1 MGDGVQHHRNVKSWN
16 CIGGKRLLQYLS
28 FSFTSTMLR
37 SITFLFAF
45 CFFGFNSSAQVISVQ
60 GRVVDEVTGAG
71 IADAVVTAG
80 DMAFGTRADGSFNIR
95 INPDIDGELVISMV
109 GYSPNRVS
117 IPRNGEDPLKLGDI
131 RLQKGSSRTANDEL
145 IQDIPVIEL
154 TESDFDEN
162 ADGNVSAL
170 LQAARDPFINA
181 AAFQFS
187 AARFRIRGYE
197 SRYTTVLLN
206 GVSANDPGNGD
217 VFWSEW
223 AGLNDVM
230 RAQENQVGLSFQGE
244 SVANIGGITTFDT
257 RAHRQ
262 RKQIRV
268 GYATSNR
275 TYRNRLM
282 ATYSTGWLKN
292 DWAISVSGSRRWGQE
307 GYIPGTHFDG
317 WSYFLSVDK
326 RIAKNHLLNLTVLG
340 APVNRGKSIAN
351 TKEQYEIAGSHYYN
365 PYWGRQEGEVRNSR
379 VLDAHQ
385 PIAILRY
392 DWQMDHAS
400 QLMAS
405 FSWQDGRYGS
415 SALEWADA
423 RDPRPEYYRRWPSS
437 MDDPES
443 AAQVKDALTN
453 NEYLRQVD
461 WNYMYQTN
469 YNSGT
474 TVNDVDG
481 IPGNS
486 VTGLRSKYML
496 QEYRSDART
505 LQGRVVYMKSLQN
518 RHLISAGLQGQQ
530 LQTDYFKSVLDLLGG
545 DFWLDIDRF
554 AEFDFP
560 NNPEVLQNDLDLP
573 NHLVREGDRFGY
585 DYQIRSQ
592 NYQGWAQVN
601 MSGRKWDGFL
611 GAEMGMTS
619 FYRQGNTRN
628 GRFPENSQG
637 KSEVLDFL
645 TWSGKGG
652 LTYKLDGRNYISGNV
667 FAAANAPDFTNAFI
681 SPRTRDQVVPDIPT
695 EKVYSGELNYR
706 LQAPSFK
713 FRATGYITEIHD
725 QTDVITFFNDL
736 ENTFG
741 NYILSG
747 LNRRH
752 IGTEWGA
759 EWKVTPAVVINGAAA
774 LGQYYYTDRALASVV
789 QDNTGEYIYQDR
801 TVYLKNFHMDGMP
814 QEAFSLGVTYNSR
827 KFWFANIQLNYFR
840 KAFLDF
846 SPDRRTAAAVDGVTP
861 DSDQWHAILDQ
872 EELPAGFMLNVFGGK
887 SWKVKDV
894 FLYLNVGVNNVLN
907 NTDYITGGFEQL
919 RFDDES
925 RDVNRFPNRYF
936 YAFGLNYFVN
946 FSVRI

>member
-1 MGDGVQHHRNVKSWN
+1 MVRSALVF
-16 CIGGKRLLQYLS
+16 LLAAL
-28 FSFTSTMLR
+28 FSLP
-37 SITFLFAF
+37 LY
-45 CFFGFNSSAQVISVQ
+45 AQVISVQ
-60 GRVVDEVTGAG
+60 GRVADKVTGAG
-71 IADAVVTAG
+71 IADAVIAVG
-80 DMAFGTRADGSFNIR
+80 DMAFGTRADGSFVIR
-95 INPDIDGELVISMV
+95 LNLEMDRELTISMV
-109 GYSPNRVS
+109 GYNPRVVPIAKDVSKS
-117 IPRNGEDPLKLGDI
+117 IELGDI
-131 RLQKGSSRTANDEL
+131 TLTKGSDRTQTEEL

-162 ADGNVSAL
+162 AAGNVSGL
-170 LQAARDPFINA
+170 LQAARDPFVSA

-244 SVANIGGITTFDT
+244 SIANIGGITTFDT

-262 RKQIRV
+262 RKQIRA

-275 TYRNRLM
+275 TYRNRAM
-282 ATYSTGWLKN
+282 VTWSTGWLKH
-292 DWAISVSGSRRWGQE
+292 DWAVSVSGSRRWGQE

-326 RIAKNHLLNLTVLG
+326 RLAKNHLLNLTVLG
-340 APVNRGKSIAN
+340 APVNRGRSIAN
-351 TKEQYEIAGSHYYN
+351 TKEQNEIAGTNYYN
-365 PYWGRQEGEVRNSR
+365 PYWGKQEGEVRNSR
-379 VLDAHQ
+379 VVDAHQ

-392 DWQMDHAS
+392 DWQMDAS
-400 QLMAS
+400 SNLMAS
-405 FSWQDGRYGS
+405 FSWQDGKYGS

-437 MDDPES
+437 MDDPAS
-443 AAQVKDALTN
+443 AAQVKEALMN
-453 NEYLRQVD
+453 DESLRQVD
-461 WNYMYQTN
+461 WTYLYNTN
-469 YNSGT
+469 YNSPAT
-474 TVNDVDG
+474 IQNVDG
-481 IPGNS
+481 IAGNS
-486 VTGLRSKYML
+486 ISGLRSKYML

-505 LQGRVVYMKSLQN
+505 LQGRVVYMKSLNN

-560 NNPEVLQNDLDLP
+560 NNPEVLQNDLDRP
-573 NHLVREGDRFGY
+573 NHLVREGDKFGY

-592 NYQGWAQVN
+592 NYQGWAQAN
-601 MSGRKWDGFL
+601 FTGSRMDGFI
-611 GAEMGMTS
+611 GAELGMTS
-619 FYRQGNTRN
+619 FYRLGNTHN

-645 TWSGKGG
+645 TWAGKGG
-652 LTYKLDGRNYISGNV
+652 LTYKINGRNYITGAV
-667 FAAANAPDFTNAFI
+667 FAAANAPDFTNAFV
-681 SPRTRDQVVPDIPT
+681 SPRTRDQVVPDIST
-695 EKVYSGELNYR
+695 EKVFSGELTYR
-706 LQAPSFK
+706 LQAPNFK
-713 FRATGYITEIHD
+713 FRATGYLTEIRD

-759 EWKVTPAVVINGAAA
+759 EWKLTPSVVINGAAA
-774 LGQYYYTDRALASVV
+774 LGQYYYTDRALASVI
-789 QDNTGEYIYQDR
+789 QDNTGEYVYQDR
-801 TVYLKNFHMDGMP
+801 TVYIKNFHMDGMP

-840 KAFLDF
+840 KSFLDF
-846 SPDRRTAAAVDGVTP
+846 SPDRRTAAAVVGVEQG
-861 DSDQWHAILDQ
+861 SEQWHAILDQ

-887 SWKVKDV
+887 SWKIKDTY
-894 FLYLNVGVNNVLN
+894 LYLNVGVNNILN
-907 NTDYITGGFEQL
+907 NTDFITGGFEQL

-925 RDVNRFPNRYF
+925 RDVSRFPNRYF
-936 YAFGLNYFVN
+936 YAFGLNYFIN

>member
-1 MGDGVQHHRNVKSWN
+1 MVRTTLVF
-16 CIGGKRLLQYLS
+16 L
-28 FSFTSTMLR
+28 
-37 SITFLFAF
+37 LFALF
-45 CFFGFNSSAQVISVQ
+45 SIPLHAQMITVQ
-60 GRVVDEVTGAG
+60 GRVVDEGSGTV
-71 IADAVVTAG
+71 ISDAVIAIG
-80 DMAFGTRADGSFNIR
+80 DMAFGTQSDGSFDIR
-95 INPDIDGELVISMV
+95 INPSIDRELTISME
-109 GYSPNRVS
+109 GYQPRVVN
-117 IPRNGEDPLKLGDI
+117 IDKDAPALLQLGDI
-131 RLQKGSSRTANDEL
+131 RLSRESARTRSDEL

-162 ADGNVSAL
+162 ADGNVSGL
-170 LQAARDPFINA
+170 LQASRDPFISA

-230 RAQENQVGLSFQGE
+230 RSRENQVGLAFQGE
-244 SVANIGGITTFDT
+244 SIANIGGITTFDT

-262 RKQIRV
+262 RKQIRA

-275 TYRNRLM
+275 TYRNRAM
-282 ATYSTGWLKN
+282 ITYSTGWLKN
-292 DWAISVSGSRRWGQE
+292 DWALSVSGSRRWGQE

-326 RIAKNHLLNLTVLG
+326 RVAKNHILNLTVLG
-340 APVNRGKSIAN
+340 APVNRGRSIAN
-351 TKEQYEIAGSHYYN
+351 TKEQNEIAGSNYYN
-365 PYWGRQEGEVRNSR
+365 PYWGKQEGEVRNSR
-379 VLDAHQ
+379 VVDAHQ

-392 DWQMDHAS
+392 DWQMDPSSH
-400 QLMAS
+400 LMAS
-405 FSWQDGRYGS
+405 FSWQDGKYGS

-437 MDDPES
+437 IEDPE
-443 AAQVKDALTN
+443 AAALVKETLIN
-453 NEYLRQVD
+453 NEELRQVD
-461 WNYMYQTN
+461 WTYLYNTN
-469 YNSGT
+469 YNSSASIQ
-474 TVNDVDG
+474 DVDG
-481 IPGNS
+481 IPGNT

-505 LQGRVVYMKSLQN
+505 LQGRVVYMKSLNN

-530 LQTDYFKSVLDLLGG
+530 LETDYFKSVLDLLGG

-560 NNPEVLQNDLDLP
+560 NNPEILQNDLDRP
-573 NHLVREGDRFGY
+573 NHVVREGDKFGY

-592 NYQGWAQVN
+592 NYQGWVQAN
-601 MSGRKWDGFL
+601 YSGSRVDGFL
-611 GAEMGMTS
+611 GAELGMTS

-645 TWSGKGG
+645 TWTGKGG
-652 LTYKLDGRNYISGNV
+652 LTYKINGRNYITGAL
-667 FAAANAPDFTNAFI
+667 FAAANAPDFTNAFV

-695 EKVYSGELNYR
+695 EKVYSGELTYR

-713 FRATGYITEIHD
+713 FRATGYLTEIRD

-759 EWKVTPAVVINGAAA
+759 EWKLTPAITVNGAAA

-789 QDNTGEYIYQDR
+789 QDNTGEYVYQDR

-840 KAFLDF
+840 KSFLDF
-846 SPDRRTAAAVDGVTP
+846 SPDRRTAAAVDGVEQG
-861 DSDQWHAILDQ
+861 SEQWHAILDQ

-887 SWKVKDV
+887 SWKVKNT

-907 NTDYITGGFEQL
+907 NTDFITGGFEQL

-925 RDVNRFPNRYF
+925 RDVGRFPNRYF
-936 YAFGLNYFVN
+936 YAFGLNYFIN